1 MKNTI
6 IATSLILSSLAFSSN
21 ARVDFI
27 NEIKYSDLKLD
38 YNGGPILE
46 HLEEI
51 KEAEERFQ
59 EEIQKD
65 SEDEERRQ
73 QDLYDFKMFKR
84 HLKGLI
90 DEKNLET
97 GHRVVAKINDYGKV
111 YDFELKTT
119 GSTNDLGKYEFAKN
133 STAFF
138 KVTKDNLSGS
148 IKYEFDDE
156 RIILNGGY
164 RYDNNKLVVD
174 PNLEL
179 SLEKFKPTKLR
190 FANELDYQFT
200 DKFTVKTNFD
210 VYKSLYKLIDK
221 ITVPEFILRD
231 EIKSNKTSVFGG
243 SAKFGLEYKV
253 TDKFKLMANAYGVY
267 DDRKG
272 LVFENNKHIIEEE
285 QEELQENQLNQ
296 ESLMLNQNK
305 KAYSFDIKA
314 QYGDKSKFY
323 TDLTLKYDYSNI
335 YRDIN
340 IGEVGPVL
348 INKKNMYEIDSN
360 LMYTFNMTNRFSLTP
375 GINLNYKY
383 NLDSYELSSL
393 NDLAT
398 KITFNSKDSKLT
410 VNPSIKFEYKWDSV
424 VIGVGVQVPIEIMK
438 VKYSEDFID
447 GFEMLDNSSGLVI
460 EQYSAG
466 IKKVRKSP
474 KLTLSISHIW

>member
-6 IATSLILSSLAFSSN
+6 ITTSLILSSLAFSSN

-84 HLKGLI
+84 QLKGLI

-97 GHRVVAKINDYGKV
+97 EHRVVAKINDYGKV

-200 DKFTVKTNFD
+200 DKFTVKINFD

-272 LVFENNKHIIEEE
+272 LVF
-285 QEELQENQLNQ
+285 
-296 ESLMLNQNK
+296 
-305 KAYSFDIKA
+305 
-314 QYGDKSKFY
+314 
-323 TDLTLKYDYSNI
+323 LKI
-335 YRDIN
+335 IN
-340 IGEVGPVL
+340 I
-348 INKKNMYEIDSN
+348 
-360 LMYTFNMTNRFSLTP
+360 
-375 GINLNYKY
+375 
-383 NLDSYELSSL
+383 
-393 NDLAT
+393 
-398 KITFNSKDSKLT
+398 
-410 VNPSIKFEYKWDSV
+410 
-424 VIGVGVQVPIEIMK
+424 
-438 VKYSEDFID
+438 
-447 GFEMLDNSSGLVI
+447 
-460 EQYSAG
+460 
-466 IKKVRKSP
+466 
-474 KLTLSISHIW
+474 